1 MSAGKDSKM
10 PIYDY
15 KCRECG
21 RVSEILVRNMESQD
35 IRCPDCGGNS
45 MEKLLSSSYL
55 VKTGSPSSGRTCCGR
70 AERCEKPPC
79 SSGESCHRH

>member
-1 MSAGKDSKM
+1 M

-21 RVSEILVRNMESQD
+21 RVTEILVRNKEGQEVK
-35 IRCPDCGGNS
+35 CPGCGGG
-45 MEKLLSSSYL
+45 MEKLISSSFL
-55 VKTGSPSSGRTCCGR
+55 VKTGSPASGGTCCGR

-79 SSGESCHRH
+79 SSGEGCHRH